1 MSGSEA
7 KLLLIA
13 ADWQFRALVRAQ
25 LIEAGY
31 EVMAFPRL
39 DVALLYLM
47 RGGAPPW
54 LTIVDLPGLD
64 ANVSTLVDLRR
75 LTGQVPLL
83 LCGGILDRAVI
94 DAEELQPARVLMRP
108 FSVGDV
114 VREVRKMDTWSGTG
128 TGGT

>member
-1 MSGSEA
+1 VSGSEA

-13 ADWQFRALVRAQ
+13 GDWQFRALVRAQ

-39 DVALLYLM
+39 DVALLYLV
-47 RGGAPPW
+47 RGGVPPR

-75 LTGQVPLL
+75 LSGEAPLL
-83 LCGGILDRAVI
+83 LCGGMLDRAVI
-94 DAEELQPARVLMRP
+94 EAEELRPARVLMRP

-114 VREVRKMDTWSGTG
+114 VSEVRRMDTWTG
-128 TGGT
+128 TQTGGA